1 VYQTEKFI
9 KDNEDKVPADVKEK
23 VESSITNAQ
32 EKLKGSDVAAIKEAI
47 EKLTT
52 DSQAL
57 GQAIYAAQAQQGTAA
72 GDGGADATAG
82 TSGNGQRADDDVVDA
97 EVVDE
102 PREGHR

>member
-1 VYQTEKFI
+1 MYQTEKFI

-47 EKLTT
+47 EKLST

-57 GQAIYAAQAQQGTAA
+57 GQAIYDAQAKDSVATGGGNDSPG
-72 GDGGADATAG
+72 GDEE
-82 TSGNGQRADDDVVDA
+82 VFDA

-102 PREGHR
+102 PGREDNR